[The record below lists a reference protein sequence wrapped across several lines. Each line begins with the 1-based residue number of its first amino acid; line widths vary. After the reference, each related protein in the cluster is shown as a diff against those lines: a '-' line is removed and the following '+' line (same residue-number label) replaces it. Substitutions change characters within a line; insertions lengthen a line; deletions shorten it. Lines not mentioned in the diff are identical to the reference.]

1 LNSATACRGPAT
13 SLCLL
18 PFDFA
23 LFLQAIDA
31 KAKAVACS
39 SSRSCVTRYPTRE
52 EAGLIWVWPT
62 PGPAAE
68 SAAAAQPVSISKA
81 AASKFA
87 EGGAGT
93 WYRRELPYSWDVLVE
108 NLTDPCE

>member
-1 LNSATACRGPAT
+1 M
-13 SLCLL
+13 LL
-18 PFDFA
+18 HS
-23 LFLQAIDA
+23 QAIDA

-39 SSRSCVTRYPTRE
+39 SSRSCVTRYPTRT

-62 PGPAAE
+62 PGPEAE

-81 AASKFA
+81 AAAKFA

-108 NLTDPCE
+108 NLTDPCEL